1 MQHDFQEKRVFMKL
15 TTFFISITRCIFSKQ
30 LPFSESLQKLRLGY
44 IGPLSEFCFFK
55 QLIANKEFC
64 MKTRL
69 CNIFKTANAVTLA
82 KTISEIPYNVLKGL

>member
-1 MQHDFQEKRVFMKL
+1 MKL

-64 MKTRL
+64 MKTKFVQYL
-69 CNIFKTANAVTLA
+69 QNCKCCNLGQDHF
-82 KTISEIPYNVLKGL
+82 